1 MQSDAGAS
9 AATFLTNVK
18 ALAAMIRGYGFK
30 FIICPPPM
38 SHTAQGTQYLT
49 KRLAVIADY
58 RATWTDWADGFAD
71 FADDATIG
79 TGANFGE
86 NTFTSANVT
95 VSPTNTIA
103 ITGHGYTTA
112 QPVRMES
119 AGTLPT
125 GLAAATTYYAIRVDA
140 NTIKL
145 ATSAANASGGTA
157 ISLTG
162 AGSGTSTIWDS
173 TLWQDR
179 LHMWSAGLALVAP
192 YIVDAVVA
200 LDDVTPPSVPASF
213 AHGTPLGTSVPFTWS
228 VSTGSP
234 VAYQIRRATNSGF
247 TTGVADTTITG
258 GSSTSGSVTGLSGST
273 LYYFKIRARDIA
285 GNWSAYSTAISAT
298 TDVAA
303 FSPSDLTGLRQWL
316 KADALS
322 LADNDPVSSWTDSSG
337 NALHATNTGSAR
349 PTFKTSIV
357 NSLPIVRF
365 DGADDLLVLGDH
377 SSLTEAEVFIVV
389 KLDTEPPASGHCGLW
404 YMTTNGNNEF
414 YPFTDGSVYENFG
427 STVRYSVGNPTPAL
441 TSWRIYGIHSKSN
454 DWQAYIDG
462 ATFGTNQT
470 THTVGFGATNWL
482 GHNGTGSDLLDG
494 DVAEFILYNRK
505 LTGTERGNVVTYLQ
519 TKYGI

>member
-1 MQSDAGAS
+1 
-9 AATFLTNVK
+9 
-18 ALAAMIRGYGFK
+18 
-30 FIICPPPM
+30 
-38 SHTAQGTQYLT
+38 
-49 KRLAVIADY
+49 
-58 RATWTDWADGFAD
+58 
-71 FADDATIG
+71 
-79 TGANFGE
+79 
-86 NTFTSANVT
+86 
-95 VSPTNTIA
+95 
-103 ITGHGYTTA
+103 
-112 QPVRMES
+112 MES

-441 TSWRIYGIHSKSN
+441 TSWRIYGIHAHGRVRG
-454 DWQAYIDG
+454 DQLARAQRDG
-462 ATFGTNQT
+462 LGPSGRRCRRVHSLQPETDGDGTRQRRDLFADQVRDINAPINSDQNALAEGTGIYPTVVKVTAVPEKAATYWPTPCTRRTSISRARPTLRHRLNRQ
-470 THTVGFGATNWL
+470 
-482 GHNGTGSDLLDG
+482 NGTSGRRIGRQFDAYAHSRRFVYPRKHQGRQMVGG
-494 DVAEFILYNRK
+494 DYRPY
-505 LTGTERGNVVTYLQ
+505 TPST
-519 TKYGI
+519 